1 MNFIALLVT
10 VVSAFL
16 ITSVIGM
23 WLIPFLRRLH
33 FGQTI
38 LDIGPAWHK
47 SKQGTPTMGGIMF
60 IAGIT
65 IAILAGWLTLELSE
79 QGVADASTAGS
90 FYLWGGLLMAL
101 AFGLIGFLDDYI
113 SVVKK
118 QNLGLKAGQKSL
130 AQLLVAVV
138 YLAAQQIFA
147 PTTSFWLPFIG
158 DLDIGIFYY
167 PLMLFIIVGTV
178 NAVNLTDGID
188 GLDASVTMVAAMG
201 FMVIASI
208 AGFSQMN
215 LLAAALAGGCLG
227 FLVWNFHPA
236 KVFMGDTGSLFL
248 GGMVVALAFG
258 LRRPLLLVFIGIVY
272 VVETLSDIIQIGSVK
287 LTGKRVFKMAPIHHH
302 FEMSGWSEVK
312 IVAVFS
318 AVTAVGCLIAVLL
331 VL

>member
-79 QGVADASTAGS
+79 QGVADASAAGS

-227 FLVWNFHPA
+227 FLVWDFHPA

-258 LRRPLLLVFIGIVY
+258 LRRPVLLVFIGIVY

-318 AVTAVGCLIAVLL
+318 AVTALGCLIAVLL

>member
-1 MNFIALLVT
+1 MIFIALLVT

-79 QGVADASTAGS
+79 QGVADASAAGS

>member
-79 QGVADASTAGS
+79 QGVADASATGS

>member
-79 QGVADASTAGS
+79 QGVADASATGS

-258 LRRPLLLVFIGIVY
+258 LRRPVLLVFIGIVY